1 MFNNIDVFFRMI
13 KISTIIL
20 DAGHG
25 GKDPGNSYHG
35 YTEKTLHL
43 NYLKVVFLKRI
54 LILKLFILELLMFI

>member
-1 MFNNIDVFFRMI
+1 MFSQNDQNF
-13 KISTIIL
+13 TIIL

-43 NYLKVVFLKRI
+43 KLLLKSF
-54 LILKLFILELLMFI
+54 F